1 MPNPG
6 AAWLQAA
13 LFNRLL
19 ALGAGARRWPFFF
32 FFPFPLSFPF
42 QLQLLLALFGA
53 GLIGASGS
61 AHAQFDKSPWP
72 RTQATPTLN
81 VLDLQGQ
88 RWSSAELSGQVVVLN
103 FWATWCAPCVE
114 EMPLLDI
121 FFRQNVAKG
130 WQIVGLAIDQPSR
143 VRQYLSQNAISYPI
157 GLAGMTGTE
166 LGRLLGNEVGGLPF
180 TVVLDG
186 KGSLIQRKLGKLSAQ
201 EIQAWA

>member
-1 MPNPG
+1 MQVG
-6 AAWLQAA
+6 LSKRQVVFGGVAVLAAIAGTG
-13 LFNRLL
+13 L
-19 ALGAGARRWPFFF
+19 ALKKQP
-32 FFPFPLSFPF
+32 
-42 QLQLLLALFGA
+42 A
-53 GLIGASGS
+53 GLDMETQQALWN
-61 AHAQFDKSPWP
+61 AEFD
-72 RTQATPTLN
+72 TPDGQILKMQN
-81 VLDLQGQ
+81 LQG
-88 RWSSAELSGQVVVLN
+88 RPLVIN

-130 WQIVGLAIDQPSR
+130 WQMVGLAIDQPSR

-186 KGSLIQRKLGKLSAQ
+186 KGGLIQRKLGKLSAQ

>member
-1 MPNPG
+1 MQLSLSKRQVVFG
-6 AAWLQAA
+6 GVAVLAAIAGSG
-13 LFNRLL
+13 L
-19 ALGAGARRWPFFF
+19 ALKKQP
-32 FFPFPLSFPF
+32 
-42 QLQLLLALFGA
+42 A
-53 GLIGASGS
+53 GLDMETQQALWN
-61 AHAQFDKSPWP
+61 AEFD
-72 RTQATPTLN
+72 TPDGQILKMQN
-81 VLDLQGQ
+81 LQG
-88 RWSSAELSGQVVVLN
+88 RPLVIN

-130 WQIVGLAIDQPSR
+130 WQMVGLAIDQPSR

>member
-1 MPNPG
+1 MQLG
-6 AAWLQAA
+6 LSKRQVVFGGVAVLAAIAGTG
-13 LFNRLL
+13 L
-19 ALGAGARRWPFFF
+19 ALKKQP
-32 FFPFPLSFPF
+32 
-42 QLQLLLALFGA
+42 A
-53 GLIGASGS
+53 GLDMETQQALWN
-61 AHAQFDKSPWP
+61 AEFD
-72 RTQATPTLN
+72 TPDGQ
-81 VLDLQGQ
+81 VLKMQNLQGKP
-88 RWSSAELSGQVVVLN
+88 LVIN

-121 FFRQNVAKG
+121 FFRQNASKG
-130 WQIVGLAIDQPSR
+130 WQMVGLAIDQPSR

>member
-1 MPNPG
+1 M
-6 AAWLQAA
+6 Q
-13 LFNRLL
+13 
-19 ALGAGARRWPFFF
+19 LG
-32 FFPFPLSFPF
+32 LS
-42 QLQLLLALFGA
+42 
-53 GLIGASGS
+53 
-61 AHAQFDKSPWP
+61 K
-72 RTQATPTLN
+72 R
-81 VLDLQGQ
+81 
-88 RWSSAELSGQVVVLN
+88 QVVVGGVAVLAAIAGSGLALKKQPAGLDMETQQALWNAEFDTPDGQILKMQNLQGRPLVIN

-121 FFRQNVAKG
+121 FFRQNVSKG
-130 WQIVGLAIDQPSR
+130 WQMVGLAIDQPSR

>member
-1 MPNPG
+1 MQLG
-6 AAWLQAA
+6 LSKRQVVFGGVAVLAAIAGTG
-13 LFNRLL
+13 L
-19 ALGAGARRWPFFF
+19 ALKKQP
-32 FFPFPLSFPF
+32 
-42 QLQLLLALFGA
+42 A
-53 GLIGASGS
+53 GLDMETQQALWN
-61 AHAQFDKSPWP
+61 AEFD
-72 RTQATPTLN
+72 TLDGP
-81 VLDLQGQ
+81 VLKMQNLQGKP
-88 RWSSAELSGQVVVLN
+88 LVIN

-130 WQIVGLAIDQPSR
+130 WQMVGLAIDQPSR

>member
-1 MPNPG
+1 MQLG
-6 AAWLQAA
+6 LSKRQVVFGGVAVLAAIAGSG
-13 LFNRLL
+13 L
-19 ALGAGARRWPFFF
+19 ALKKQP
-32 FFPFPLSFPF
+32 
-42 QLQLLLALFGA
+42 A
-53 GLIGASGS
+53 GLDMETQQALWN
-61 AHAQFDKSPWP
+61 AEFD
-72 RTQATPTLN
+72 TPDGQ
-81 VLDLQGQ
+81 VLKMQNLQG
-88 RWSSAELSGQVVVLN
+88 RPLVIN

-130 WQIVGLAIDQPSR
+130 WQMVGLAIDQPSR

>member
-1 MPNPG
+1 MQFG
-6 AAWLQAA
+6 LSKRQVVFGGVAVLAAIAGSG
-13 LFNRLL
+13 L
-19 ALGAGARRWPFFF
+19 ALKKQP
-32 FFPFPLSFPF
+32 
-42 QLQLLLALFGA
+42 A
-53 GLIGASGS
+53 GLDMETQQALWN
-61 AHAQFDKSPWP
+61 AEFD
-72 RTQATPTLN
+72 TPDGQILKMQN
-81 VLDLQGQ
+81 LQG
-88 RWSSAELSGQVVVLN
+88 RPLVIN

>member
-1 MPNPG
+1 MQFG
-6 AAWLQAA
+6 LSKRQVVFGGVAVLAAIAGSG
-13 LFNRLL
+13 L
-19 ALGAGARRWPFFF
+19 ALKKQP
-32 FFPFPLSFPF
+32 
-42 QLQLLLALFGA
+42 A
-53 GLIGASGS
+53 GLDMETQQALWN
-61 AHAQFDKSPWP
+61 AEFD
-72 RTQATPTLN
+72 TPDGQILKMQN
-81 VLDLQGQ
+81 LQG
-88 RWSSAELSGQVVVLN
+88 RPLVIN

-130 WQIVGLAIDQPSR
+130 WQMVGLAIDQPSR

>member
-1 MPNPG
+1 MQLG
-6 AAWLQAA
+6 LSKRQVVFGGVAVLAAIAGSG
-13 LFNRLL
+13 L
-19 ALGAGARRWPFFF
+19 ALKKQP
-32 FFPFPLSFPF
+32 
-42 QLQLLLALFGA
+42 A
-53 GLIGASGS
+53 GLDMETQQALWN
-61 AHAQFDKSPWP
+61 AEFD
-72 RTQATPTLN
+72 TPDGQ
-81 VLDLQGQ
+81 VLKMQNLQG
-88 RWSSAELSGQVVVLN
+88 RPLVIN

-121 FFRQNVAKG
+121 FFRQNASKG
-130 WQIVGLAIDQPSR
+130 WQMVGLAIDQPSR

-186 KGSLIQRKLGKLSAQ
+186 KGGLIQRKLGKLSAQ

>member
-1 MPNPG
+1 MQLG
-6 AAWLQAA
+6 LSKRQVVFGGVAVLAAIAGTG
-13 LFNRLL
+13 L
-19 ALGAGARRWPFFF
+19 ALKKQP
-32 FFPFPLSFPF
+32 
-42 QLQLLLALFGA
+42 A
-53 GLIGASGS
+53 GLDMETQQALWN
-61 AHAQFDKSPWP
+61 AEFD
-72 RTQATPTLN
+72 TLDGP
-81 VLDLQGQ
+81 VLKMQNLQG
-88 RWSSAELSGQVVVLN
+88 RPLVIN

-121 FFRQNVAKG
+121 FFRQNASKG
-130 WQIVGLAIDQPSR
+130 WQMVGLAIDQPSR

-201 EIQAWA
+201 EIQAWS

>member
-1 MPNPG
+1 MQLG
-6 AAWLQAA
+6 LSKRQVVFGGVAVLAAIAGSG
-13 LFNRLL
+13 L
-19 ALGAGARRWPFFF
+19 ALKKQP
-32 FFPFPLSFPF
+32 
-42 QLQLLLALFGA
+42 A
-53 GLIGASGS
+53 GLDMETQQALWN
-61 AHAQFDKSPWP
+61 AEFD
-72 RTQATPTLN
+72 TPDGQTLKMQN
-81 VLDLQGQ
+81 LQG
-88 RWSSAELSGQVVVLN
+88 RPLVIN

-130 WQIVGLAIDQPSR
+130 WQMVGLAIDQPSR

>member
-1 MPNPG
+1 MQLG
-6 AAWLQAA
+6 LSKRQVVFGGVAVLAAIAGTS
-13 LFNRLL
+13 L
-19 ALGAGARRWPFFF
+19 ALKKQP
-32 FFPFPLSFPF
+32 
-42 QLQLLLALFGA
+42 A
-53 GLIGASGS
+53 GLDMETQQALWN
-61 AHAQFDKSPWP
+61 AEFD
-72 RTQATPTLN
+72 TPDGQ
-81 VLDLQGQ
+81 VLKMQNLQG
-88 RWSSAELSGQVVVLN
+88 RPLVIN

-130 WQIVGLAIDQPSR
+130 WQMVGLAIDQPSR